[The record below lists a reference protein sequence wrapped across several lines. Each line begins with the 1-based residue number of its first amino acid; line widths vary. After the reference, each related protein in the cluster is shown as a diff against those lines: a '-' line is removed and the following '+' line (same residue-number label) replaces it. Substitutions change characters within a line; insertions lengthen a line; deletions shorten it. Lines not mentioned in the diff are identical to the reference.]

1 MAWEKEQGL
10 YMPSDTLALHHNI
23 AVLNSQ
29 STNVLCSLSADVAQ
43 RSDVIYSPCSFSQ
56 YSHFRCGLVVASL
69 FSMTYDG
76 VIVTSPVLEP
86 YELTRFSNSRCLIHW
101 KLYVLEPYELT
112 RFSNKAGV
120 PCRSVQVLE
129 PYELTRF
136 SNQSELN

>member
-1 MAWEKEQGL
+1 
-10 YMPSDTLALHHNI
+10 MPSDTLALHHNI

-86 YELTRFSNSRCLIHW
+86 YELTRFSN
-101 KLYVLEPYELT
+101 EPTYTFFCQQFQNHMNLQGSQT
-112 RFSNKAGV
+112 RVKHNSPKYQFQNHMNLQGSQTLK
-120 PCRSVQVLE
+120 RRQ
-129 PYELTRF
+129 R
-136 SNQSELN
+136 

>member
-1 MAWEKEQGL
+1 
-10 YMPSDTLALHHNI
+10 MPSDTLALHHNI

-86 YELTRFSNSRCLIHW
+86 YELTRFSNDLLGFF
-101 KLYVLEPYELT
+101 KNFLVLEPYELT
-112 RFSNKAGV
+112 RFSNGLLYMTLILN
-120 PCRSVQVLE
+120 VLE

-136 SNQSELN
+136 SNQCRVDNRPNLF